1 MQRTGR
7 QIEGGRRGRGWPGA
21 LISLLLLTGGLSAQP
36 LVPLEIPS
44 PCQSRT
50 IGDESDGVGRDLAS
64 LNGQLTAAEQV
75 EVLRRLGQSCDSRA
89 IAPLVARL
97 GAASIEIREAAID
110 GLGRLGDLESAEVLL
125 SLLEDP
131 DLRIRRALIPALTA
145 FPNPRIRNLVVNQLA
160 RGNPKEI
167 DTAEKARLAGLAMVT
182 LNQLV
187 DTSYNTKAILF
198 QLDLEAV
205 GNPAVLPEVESS
217 MRGLLLTRNGLREL
231 IAILKK
237 QSHPSSRSWAA
248 KWLGRLQVS
257 EARESLVQAA
267 AKDPSPL
274 VRAAAEMALLELD
287 RPRP

>member
-1 MQRTGR
+1 
-7 QIEGGRRGRGWPGA
+7 
-21 LISLLLLTGGLSAQP
+21 
-36 LVPLEIPS
+36 
-44 PCQSRT
+44 
-50 IGDESDGVGRDLAS
+50 VGRDLAS